1 MNHSATDRYVV
12 TSSVKVVPSAGSP
25 AALSTAPATRHTR
38 SRIVSTVV
46 LLVMLAGV
54 AFGARA
60 AYHALSDSYVAPI
73 ILSPDADVVIQQKSN
88 LTRMMAERS
97 MLLTRIE
104 ESRSTADSIA
114 KARAELQEL
123 RVSLQHGLEWTK
135 ATSTRQRAYG
145 AVDLSTLRRQQRVFA
160 DMIREQENYL
170 AEMRRDLAAG
180 LIRKDDYQ
188 RESSTLSNLRVAA
201 LQNQREQRATELTV
215 ATASEM
221 KRALATANKKKA
233 LLTPEMQTQ
242 REQLVRIT
250 VEMLKYES
258 DERSKRAQIQTDQ
271 EALAKL
277 DELLAQI
284 KQRPIYR
291 AIQASQDVAFV
302 PYTQLDGVV
311 PGVQVF
317 NCTVWGVF
325 ACENVGVVAE
335 ILPGEVVTQDP
346 WGSPARGQYAILAL
360 NDRMAARSKVL
371 RVRKADLPE
380 PSQTTTH

>member
-1 MNHSATDRYVV
+1 
-12 TSSVKVVPSAGSP
+12 
-25 AALSTAPATRHTR
+25 
-38 SRIVSTVV
+38 
-46 LLVMLAGV
+46 MLAGV

>member
-1 MNHSATDRYVV
+1 MNHSATDRFVV
-12 TSSVKVVPSAGSP
+12 TPSVKVVPSAGSS
-25 AALSTAPATRHTR
+25 AALSAAPSTPHIR

-46 LLVMLAGV
+46 LLVILAGV
-54 AFGARA
+54 ALGARA

-114 KARAELQEL
+114 KAKAELQDL
-123 RVSLQHGLEWTK
+123 RASLQHGLEWTK

-145 AVDLSTLRRQQRVFA
+145 AVDLATLRRQQRVFA
-160 DMIREQENYL
+160 DMIREQEKHL
-170 AEMRRDLAAG
+170 GEMRKDLAAG

-215 ATASEM
+215 ATASEI
-221 KRALATANKKKA
+221 KRALATANKKKT

-242 REQLVRIT
+242 REQLVRINL
-250 VEMLKYES
+250 EMLKYES
-258 DERSKRAQIQTDQ
+258 DERSKRAQIQADQ

-317 NCTVWGVF
+317 NCTIWGVF
-325 ACENVGVVAE
+325 SCENVGVVAE

-380 PSQTTTH
+380 PSQATTH